1 MKLGIVRQ
9 RYTPFGG
16 AERFVERAIDALLGR
31 GVRIRVYTRAWLQA
45 LELFT
50 LPSWGEEGV
59 PQAILQAMACGLP
72 VVSTTVG
79 AITEAVTDGVTGL
92 IVPPR
97 DVPALGGALA
107 RLRDDA
113 ALRARLGAA
122 GRDRAV
128 ADFGIERMLASMEAV
143 FRSVIDQAR

>member
-1 MKLGIVRQ
+1 V
-9 RYTPFGG
+9 F
-16 AERFVERAIDALLGR
+16 A
-31 GVRIRVYTRAWLQA
+31 
-45 LELFT
+45 

-79 AITEAVTDGVTGL
+79 AITEAVADGATGL

-97 DVPALGGALA
+97 DVPALGAALA
-107 RLRDDA
+107 KVRDDA

-122 GRDRAV
+122 GRERARR
-128 ADFGIERMLASMEAV
+128 DFGIDRMLDAMEAV
-143 FRSVIDQAR
+143 FRTVLEKN